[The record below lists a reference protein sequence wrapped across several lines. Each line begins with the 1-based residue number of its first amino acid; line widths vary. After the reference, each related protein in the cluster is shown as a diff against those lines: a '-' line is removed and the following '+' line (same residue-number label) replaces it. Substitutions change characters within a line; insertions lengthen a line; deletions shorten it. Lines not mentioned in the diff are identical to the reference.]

1 MQFVARR
8 LQRTEIIVPQLDSL
22 LRIVDGQGADELR
35 LGSDKNPSMFS
46 GSAPKK
52 LTIPPTSTTTLLELF
67 GELLDDSRRST
78 LERLG
83 RVELV
88 HEAQKL
94 GPWNV
99 VVTRRPGTD
108 LAFDAVVRKGSKP
121 PGAASPA
128 PAHAAPTAAAA
139 VHPQAHP
146 HVEPSTSPAP
156 VAAIAEHAPQAPLPA
171 ALQELTSRAIALGAS
186 DLHLADGEP
195 PTVRVDGRLEA
206 IAAALPAPLADLVEP
221 ALPPVARER
230 LATKAS
236 CDVGV
241 DVAHGGRARIN
252 VFRTSKGLAAA
263 IRFLPRAPR
272 GIDDLGFPVP
282 IEDLAMIPN
291 GIVLTT
297 GVTGS
302 GKSTTLAA
310 LASVA
315 LHRRSIVLVSLEDP
329 IEYVFEAG
337 TGSLVRQRQIG
348 REVPDF
354 HAGLRDALRED
365 PDVILVGE
373 MRDPES
379 ISLALTAAE
388 TGHLVLASLHARS
401 AATAVDR
408 IVDAMPPERQTQIRI
423 QLADALRA
431 VLAQRLL
438 PREGGGRVLAV
449 EVLRNNAAVANAIR
463 EGKTA
468 TLRSA
473 MQSGRNAGMIP
484 LERSLASLV
493 RQRAVSLETARRYA
507 DDADALAQY
516 LGEK

>member
-1 MQFVARR
+1 
-8 LQRTEIIVPQLDSL
+8 VPQLDSL

-67 GELLDDSRRST
+67 GELLDDARRST

-108 LAFDAVVRKGSKP
+108 LAFDAVVRKGGKP
-121 PGAASPA
+121 AGAAAPA
-128 PAHAAPTAAAA
+128 PAPAAPTPATA
-139 VHPQAHP
+139 HPQSHA
-146 HVEPSTSPAP
+146 HVEPTAAPAP
-156 VAAIAEHAPQAPLPA
+156 AIAEHAPPAPLPA
-171 ALQELTSRAIALGAS
+171 ALQELTARAIALGAS

-206 IAAALPAPLADLVEP
+206 IAAALPAPLAELVEP
-221 ALPPVARER
+221 ALPAVARER

-272 GIDDLGFPVP
+272 GIDELGFPVP

-408 IVDAMPPERQTQIRI
+408 IVDAMPPARQTQIRI
-423 QLADALRA
+423 QLGDALRA